1 MLFVDWL
8 NCSQQFPAGAY
19 PDFLGG
25 RVVSIDGACG
35 LQRAPVLDR
44 DTGALEEQWSICG
57 GEDELSI
64 EFDSA
69 KFASHRGTYETNLMV
84 RMIGGKL
91 EVRGN
96 PSGFGRLDN
105 VFGYSLDDAIEV
117 YNEVLESL
125 GLPCFT
131 QGEET
136 QIWLQ
141 NEQKFHHDYTGVK
154 ISRVDLTENR
164 AVGMGNVRNYHRW
177 LTEQKLYRKSP
188 DDESLEKF
196 AKWNWDS
203 VYTSESKFWINVKH
217 YDKAQALEQRT
228 LPEYE
233 KRLKRAAREGRI
245 NRKDVRPMIMEA
257 EDYLMKLAEWCAE
270 IGMTR
275 GEWSLRSRWFQQ
287 HKGAGWWT
295 PGETEAA
302 LVEVV
307 EAEMGKIATRAVV
320 YQEDQHDALTD
331 REYRVLEQWKAGEV
345 VKDLLTKPTFYRL
358 RAAILEKT
366 GHDIAARPVLGKAKD
381 FRPVYFQ
388 VRQLSLA
395 DAPIWY
401 QRPVLPERLA
411 A

>member
-141 NEQKFHHDYTGVK
+141 NEEKFHHDYTGVK
-154 ISRVDLTENR
+154 ISRVDLTENHP
-164 AVGMGNVRNYHRW
+164 G
-177 LTEQKLYRKSP
+177 
-188 DDESLEKF
+188 EKPV
-196 AKWNWDS
+196 S
-203 VYTSESKFWINVKH
+203 IS
-217 YDKAQALEQRT
+217 
-228 LPEYE
+228 
-233 KRLKRAAREGRI
+233 G
-245 NRKDVRPMIMEA
+245 KDVRA
-257 EDYLMKLAEWCAE
+257 TLQ
-270 IGMTR
+270 R
-275 GEWSLRSRWFQQ
+275 GEQVDPRVMRPSTSRIL
-287 HKGAGWWT
+287 GA
-295 PGETEAA
+295 A
-302 LVEVV
+302 
-307 EAEMGKIATRAVV
+307 M
-320 YQEDQHDALTD
+320 
-331 REYRVLEQWKAGEV
+331 
-345 VKDLLTKPTFYRL
+345 
-358 RAAILEKT
+358 KT
-366 GHDIAARPVLGKAKD
+366 A
-381 FRPVYFQ
+381 
-388 VRQLSLA
+388 
-395 DAPIWY
+395 
-401 QRPVLPERLA
+401 
-411 A
+411 